1 MVANY
6 YKSGFASMKN
16 LLQKLRKSPLFF
28 LLFLMATFALE
39 AQEKPAENLQLLK
52 NIHSLPIDTS
62 VVKLGNAINDMNGE
76 TDAQI
81 KNDLWRTLARAKAT
95 KKPILQGKVYKQLAN
110 WHYLSIT
117 SENKDSIYY
126 YDEKALQQ
134 FLKTDDKELISDA
147 YKTVGFDLEFMQ
159 KYAEAETQ
167 YFKGLKIAQTINYQ
181 KGINSIHASLAS
193 LYSNTKDYKSALK
206 YSEMVIAAYEK
217 EENTHPLIRALLSLN
232 NIYVQ
237 LDQPEKALKAVEK
250 AFGLVAELPE
260 KYQESEMLNVRA
272 WRGKVYRKLKRYDE
286 ALLDFDF
293 AWKGVQ
299 EKYGEE
305 MANGWK
311 GDIGGVYFLQGKYAQ
326 AVPYLKDYVE
336 HFTEKKV
343 YNSEELK
350 THYLQLAESYK
361 ALGQNELAYKF
372 VSEGK
377 DIAINALEEET
388 ESLKS
393 ELRVKYDTEQKEET
407 IASQS
412 ELIEQQRRNQLL
424 TYIIG
429 GLLLLLLGSLFFFY
443 RKNTM
448 KNQQLETFNTNLQFT
463 NAQLDKRNAENEL
476 LLKEIHHRVKNN
488 LEVVSSLLEL
498 QSAQIDDPDI
508 QDAMQASQNRVQS
521 MGILHQ
527 KLYQSEHL
535 AFIEMKNYFMNLT
548 ENILDSYNAAERVE
562 VEFPMENLELD
573 IDTAVPIGLIVNELI
588 TNALKY
594 AFPVNTLGKIKL
606 SLADIGEN
614 MLQLS
619 IIDNGVGKVENASP
633 KGTGF
638 GTQLVNL
645 LTRQLDGK
653 LIQSVENGTMISIQ
667 FAKK

>member
-1 MVANY
+1 
-6 YKSGFASMKN
+6 MK
-16 LLQKLRKSPLFF
+16 K
-28 LLFLMATFALE
+28 
-39 AQEKPAENLQLLK
+39 QLLK
-52 NIHSLPIDTS
+52 SRKAAVLFLLILFSSSLLKAQQKPLESLKLPKNLHSLPIDTA
-62 VVKLGNAINDMNGE
+62 VVKLGNATNEMNGE

-81 KNDLWRTLARAKAT
+81 KKDLWRTLERAKAT
-95 KKPILQGKVYKQLAN
+95 KKPILIGKVYKQLAN
-110 WHYLSIT
+110 WHYLSIS

-126 YDEKALQQ
+126 HDELALRQ
-134 FLKTDDKELISDA
+134 FLKTDDKELISNA
-147 YKTVGFDLEFMQ
+147 YRTVGFDLEFMQ

-167 YFKGLKIAQTINYQ
+167 YFKGLKIAQSINHQ

-193 LYSNTKDYKSALK
+193 LYANTKDYKSALK
-206 YSEMVIAAYEK
+206 YSEMVVAAYEK
-217 EENTHPLIRALLSLN
+217 EENTHPLIRALLTLN
-232 NIYVQ
+232 DIHVQ
-237 LDQPEKALKAVEK
+237 LGQPEKALKAVEK
-250 AFGLVAELPE
+250 ALGLVAKLPE
-260 KYQESEMLNVRA
+260 QYQKSETLNVRA
-272 WRGKVYRKLKRYDE
+272 WRGKVYRELKRYDE

-311 GDIGGVYFLQGKYAQ
+311 GDIGGVYFLQGKYAR

-336 HFTEKKV
+336 HFKEKKV
-343 YNSEELK
+343 YRSEELK
-350 THYLQLAESYK
+350 THYIWLAESYN
-361 ALGQNELAYKF
+361 ALGQSDLAYKY

-377 DIAINALEEET
+377 DIAINALEQET

-412 ELIEQQRRNQLL
+412 ELIEQQRQNQLL

-448 KNQQLETFNTNLQFT
+448 KNQQLEALNTNLQFT
-463 NAQLDKRNAENEL
+463 NTQLDKRNAENEL

-498 QSAQIDDPDI
+498 QSAQINDPDI
-508 QDAMQASQNRVQS
+508 QAAMQASQNRVKS

-535 AFIEMKNYFMNLT
+535 AFIEMKNYFINLT
-548 ENILDSYNAAERVE
+548 ENILDSYNATERVE
-562 VEFPMENLELD
+562 MEFPMENLELD
-573 IDTAVPIGLIVNELI
+573 IDTAVPVGLIVNELI

-594 AFPVNTLGKIKL
+594 AFPINTLGKIKL
-606 SLADIGEN
+606 SLAEIGEN

-619 IIDNGVGKVENASP
+619 IIDNGVGKAENASI

-638 GTQLVNL
+638 GTQLVDL

-653 LIQSVENGTMISIQ
+653 LTQTVENGTMISIQ
-667 FAKK
+667 FTKR